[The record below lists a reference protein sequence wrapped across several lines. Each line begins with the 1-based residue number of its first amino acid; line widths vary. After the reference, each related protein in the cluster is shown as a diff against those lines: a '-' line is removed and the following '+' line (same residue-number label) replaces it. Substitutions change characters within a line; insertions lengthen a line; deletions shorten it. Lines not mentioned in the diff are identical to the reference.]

1 MIFLVI
7 GVCMA
12 AAALAAAMLAPAP
25 QVEPPKPPTTQPVP
39 KVRCEPAHPRVEVL
53 GDVRV
58 SLGGQSLAMGRR
70 ALDLVAYL
78 AVHAEGVGE
87 ERLRTAVWPDGV
99 ARGTFNNT
107 VSAVRAALG
116 AAEGRL
122 LLPTLGE
129 DRRYRLDPAV
139 TCDLAMVTS
148 LPPDAGVPDLDAALS
163 LVRGRPFDAAAG
175 FEWAWR
181 EGFVALAERS
191 VAAVAH
197 RAADAHLDRGDA
209 DAALAAIEAGVRA
222 APCDEQLYRDRM
234 RAWDLAGNAAAVESA
249 MTELRAQLDV
259 DSIDALHPDTV
270 AVYRRCR
277 GASRLSR

>member
-1 MIFLVI
+1 MILIVI

-25 QVEPPKPPTTQPVP
+25 QVEPLKAGDAQLRPQEP
-39 KVRCEPAHPRVEVL
+39 CEPAHARVEVL

-58 SLGGQSLAMGRR
+58 SLGGESLVMGRR
-70 ALDLVAYL
+70 VLDLVAYL
-78 AVHAEGVGE
+78 AVHPEGVGE

-107 VSAVRAALG
+107 VSTVRSALG
-116 AAEGRL
+116 TVEGRL

-129 DRRYRLDPAV
+129 DRRYRLDPGV
-139 TCDLAMVTS
+139 TCDLAMFTA
-148 LPPDAGVPDLDAALS
+148 LPSDAGLHELDAALS

-197 RAADAHLDRGDA
+197 RAAVAHLDNGDA
-209 DAALAAIEAGVRA
+209 DAALAAVDAGVRA

-249 MTELRAQLDV
+249 MAELRAQLDV
-259 DSIDALHPDTV
+259 DSVDALHPETV

-277 GASRLSR
+277 GVTRLSR